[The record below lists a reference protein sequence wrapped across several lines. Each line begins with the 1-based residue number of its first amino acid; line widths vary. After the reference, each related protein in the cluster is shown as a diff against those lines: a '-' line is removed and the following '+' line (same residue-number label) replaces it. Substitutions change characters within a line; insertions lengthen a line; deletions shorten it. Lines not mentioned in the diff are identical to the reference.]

1 MQAHVGQDALNCSW
15 WLIERT
21 RLRLRQSLDQFTTR
35 DLYCRDE
42 RSEDRRRKDHGYRS
56 VLS

>member
-1 MQAHVGQDALNCSW
+1 MQAHVGQDVLNCSW

-35 DLYCRDE
+35 DLYCRDV
-42 RSEDRRRKDHGYRS
+42 RSENRRRKDHGHRS
-56 VLS
+56 VFS